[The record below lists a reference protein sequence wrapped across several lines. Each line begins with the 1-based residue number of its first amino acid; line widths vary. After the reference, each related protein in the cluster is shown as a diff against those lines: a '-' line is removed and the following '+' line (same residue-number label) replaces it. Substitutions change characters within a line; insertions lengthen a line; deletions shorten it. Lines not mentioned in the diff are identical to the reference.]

1 MSIGKSAVDS
11 MMREAFSNSVQK
23 LTPETLATA
32 AAELATRDSHL
43 GSIYERHGV
52 PPMWGRRPGFETLL
66 RIVLEQQV
74 SLISARAM
82 FARLK
87 ANIQPFTHEGFIAAG
102 EPHLRS
108 LGVTR
113 QKAHY
118 CIQVAHAFTN
128 GDLRRVS
135 RMTDEEA
142 HATLLG
148 IKGVGP
154 WTANIYLLM
163 ALKRPDI
170 WPDGDI
176 ALATAVG
183 KVRQMKTRPSFVEL
197 AKIAEAWRPYRS
209 VAARML
215 WQYYLASKAEKSK

>member
-1 MSIGKSAVDS
+1 MPAVAQ
-11 MMREAFSNSVQK
+11 RQAAIPQR
-23 LTPETLATA
+23 LTHQSLTKA
-32 AAELATRDSHL
+32 AAELAARDPHL
-43 GSIYERHGV
+43 GSIYKVHGV

-74 SLISARAM
+74 SLVSARSM
-82 FARLK
+82 FARLNS
-87 ANIQPFTHEGFIAAG
+87 NIQPFTPEGFITAG
-102 EPHLRS
+102 EECLRS
-108 LGVTR
+108 IGVTR
-113 QKAHY
+113 QKSHY
-118 CIQVAHAFTN
+118 LIQVARAFTG
-128 GDLRRVS
+128 GDLRKIG
-135 RMTDEEA
+135 RMSDEDA
-142 HATLLG
+142 HATLLR

-183 KVRQMKTRPSFVEL
+183 KLRQMKTRPSFIDL
-197 AKIAEAWRPYRS
+197 AKIADAWRPYRS

-215 WQYYLASKAEKSK
+215 WQFYLAEQNRR

>member
-1 MSIGKSAVDS
+1 
-11 MMREAFSNSVQK
+11 MRR
-23 LTPETLATA
+23 LTNASLA
-32 AAELATRDSHL
+32 AAAKSLAARDRDL
-43 GSIYERHGV
+43 GKIYDALGP
-52 PPMWGRRPGFETLL
+52 PPMWGRPQGFPTLL
-66 RIVLEQQV
+66 RIILEQQV

-82 FARLK
+82 FGRLQS
-87 ANIQPFTHEGFIAAG
+87 NIEAFNALGFMDAG
-102 EPHLRS
+102 EAYLRS

-118 CIQVAHAFTN
+118 CIQVAEAFTK
-128 GDLRRVS
+128 GHFDQLA
-135 RMTDEEA
+135 RMNDKDA
-142 HATLLG
+142 HAALVS

-170 WPDGDI
+170 WPDGDV

-183 KVRQMKTRPSFVEL
+183 KLHEMEQRPAFPDL
-197 AKIAEAWRPYRS
+197 AKIAERWRPVRS

-215 WQYYLASKAEKSK
+215 WHYYLAERDKNKGSASHPHVSYD

>member
-1 MSIGKSAVDS
+1 
-11 MMREAFSNSVQK
+11 
-23 LTPETLATA
+23 
-32 AAELATRDSHL
+32 
-43 GSIYERHGV
+43 
-52 PPMWGRRPGFETLL
+52 MWGRRPGFETLL

-74 SLISARAM
+74 SLVSARSM
-82 FARLK
+82 FRRLNS
-87 ANIQPFTHEGFIAAG
+87 NIQPFTPGAFIGAG
-102 EPHLRS
+102 EAHLRS

-113 QKAHY
+113 QKSHY
-118 CIQVAHAFTN
+118 CIQVAQAFTN
-128 GDLRRVS
+128 GDLRSIS
-135 RMTDEEA
+135 RMSDEDA
-142 HATLLG
+142 HATLLR

-183 KVRQMKTRPSFVEL
+183 EVCQMTRRPSFVEL

-215 WQYYLASKAEKSK
+215 WKFYLAERISKTEARRRLLRNR

>member
-1 MSIGKSAVDS
+1 
-11 MMREAFSNSVQK
+11 
-23 LTPETLATA
+23 
-32 AAELATRDSHL
+32 
-43 GSIYERHGV
+43 
-52 PPMWGRRPGFETLL
+52 MWSRRPGFETLL

-87 ANIQPFTHEGFIAAG
+87 SKIEPFNAASFIAKG
-102 EPHLRS
+102 EPYLRS

-113 QKAHY
+113 QKSHY
-118 CIQVAHAFTN
+118 CIQVAQAFRN
-128 GDLRRVS
+128 GDLHRLNALS
-135 RMTDEEA
+135 DEDA
-142 HATLLG
+142 RSTLLE

-176 ALATAVG
+176 ALATAVT
-183 KVRQMKTRPSFVEL
+183 KLHQMKTRPLFPEL
-197 AKIAEAWRPYRS
+197 AEIAQRWRPYRS

-215 WQYYLASKAEKSK
+215 WQYYLAEQNRR

>member
-1 MSIGKSAVDS
+1 MAQNSKPSPLTGDS
-11 MMREAFSNSVQK
+11 LAEAAQ
-23 LTPETLATA
+23 LLASRDRH
-32 AAELATRDSHL
+32 LA
-43 GSIYERHGV
+43 SIYTVHGS
-52 PPMWGRRPGFETLL
+52 PPMWARRPGFQTLL
-66 RIVLEQQV
+66 RIILEQQV

-82 FARLK
+82 FNRLTS
-87 ANIQPFTHEGFIAAG
+87 NIDRFTAEGFIEFG
-102 EPHLRS
+102 EQNLRA

-128 GDLRRVS
+128 GDLKKIARLS
-135 RMTDEEA
+135 DEEA
-142 HATLLG
+142 HAALLR

-170 WPDGDI
+170 WPHGDI
-176 ALATAVG
+176 ALASAVG
-183 KVRQMKTRPSFVEL
+183 RLRQMKTRPSFIQL
-197 AKIAEAWRPYRS
+197 AQIAERWRPYRS

-215 WQYYLASKAEKSK
+215 WQFYLAEQNRR

>member
-1 MSIGKSAVDS
+1 VAPQDPPI
-11 MMREAFSNSVQK
+11 R
-23 LTPETLATA
+23 LTLQTLASA
-32 AAELATRDSHL
+32 AAELAGRDRHL
-43 GSIYERHGV
+43 ASIYKKLGV

-74 SLISARAM
+74 SLISARAV

-87 ANIQPFTHEGFIAAG
+87 SNFEPLTAASFILRD
-102 EPHLRS
+102 EEYLRS
-108 LGVTR
+108 LGLTR

-128 GDLRRVS
+128 GELLGLS
-135 RMTDEEA
+135 RLSDEDA
-142 HATLLG
+142 HATLLR

-183 KVRQMKTRPSFVEL
+183 KLRKLETRLSFTDL
-197 AKIAEAWRPYRS
+197 TKIAETWRPYRS

-215 WQYYLASKAEKSK
+215 WQYYLAERRLKG

>member
-1 MSIGKSAVDS
+1 LSDKLLSQRLTNESLAVAV
-11 MMREAFSNSVQK
+11 RI
-23 LTPETLATA
+23 LASRDRH
-32 AAELATRDSHL
+32 LA
-43 GSIYERHGV
+43 SIYKTLGV

-74 SLISARAM
+74 SLISARAA

-87 ANIQPFTHEGFIAAG
+87 SNIEPFTAASFILRD
-102 EPHLRS
+102 EQYLRS
-108 LGVTR
+108 LGLTR

-118 CIQVAHAFTN
+118 CIQVAHAVMN
-128 GDLRRVS
+128 GDLQGLGSLR
-135 RMTDEEA
+135 DEDA

-148 IKGVGP
+148 IKGVGS

-183 KVRQMKTRPSFVEL
+183 ELHEMLTRPSFPQL
-197 AKIAEAWRPYRS
+197 ANLAETWRPYRS
-209 VAARML
+209 VAARLL
-215 WQYYLASKAEKSK
+215 WSYYLAARRRPGA

>member
-1 MSIGKSAVDS
+1 MPQV
-11 MMREAFSNSVQK
+11 RQPPTY
-23 LTPETLATA
+23 LTLESLSA
-32 AAELATRDSHL
+32 AAKALASADRNL
-43 GSIYERHGV
+43 ASIYRVHGP
-52 PPMWGRRPGFETLL
+52 PPMWGRRPGFSTLL
-66 RIVLEQQV
+66 RIIIEQQV
-74 SLISARAM
+74 SLVSARAM

-87 ANIQPFTHEGFIAAG
+87 SNIEPFTAEGFIEFG
-102 EPHLRS
+102 EASLRS

-118 CIQVAHAFTN
+118 CIQAAEAFTN
-128 GDLRRVS
+128 GHLKKLGLMNDV
-135 RMTDEEA
+135 DA
-142 HATLLG
+142 HAALLK

-170 WPDGDI
+170 WPDGDV

-183 KVRQMKTRPSFVEL
+183 KLRNLNTRPTFTEL
-197 AKIAEAWRPYRS
+197 AKIAEHWRPYRS

-215 WQYYLASKAEKSK
+215 WQYYLAERNGEKV

>member
-1 MSIGKSAVDS
+1 VPALKSPP
-11 MMREAFSNSVQK
+11 R
-23 LTPETLATA
+23 LTNQSLA
-32 AAELATRDSHL
+32 AATRILAARDPHL
-43 GSIYERHGV
+43 GSIYKLHGV

-87 ANIQPFTHEGFIAAG
+87 TNIQPFTHEGFIAAG
-102 EPHLRS
+102 EQSLRS

-118 CIQVAHAFTN
+118 CVQVAQAFTN
-128 GDLRRVS
+128 GDLRRIGWMS
-135 RMTDEEA
+135 DEEA
-142 HATLLG
+142 HATLLR

-154 WTANIYLLM
+154 WTAKIYLLM

-183 KVRQMKTRPSFVEL
+183 RLYKMKSRPSFIEL
-197 AKIAEAWRPYRS
+197 TKMAERWRPFRS

-215 WQYYLASKAEKSK
+215 WQYYLAERKQPKH

>member
-1 MSIGKSAVDS
+1 
-11 MMREAFSNSVQK
+11 
-23 LTPETLATA
+23 
-32 AAELATRDSHL
+32 
-43 GSIYERHGV
+43 
-52 PPMWGRRPGFETLL
+52 MWGRRPGFETLL

-82 FARLK
+82 FERLRS
-87 ANIQPFTHEGFIAAG
+87 NIEPFDAASFISRG
-102 EPHLRS
+102 EPYLRS

-113 QKAHY
+113 QKSHY

-128 GDLRRVS
+128 SNLQGIS
-135 RMTDEEA
+135 RLSDEDA
-142 HATLLG
+142 HATLLH

-163 ALKRPDI
+163 ALKRPDV

-183 KVRQMKTRPSFVEL
+183 KLHQLPMRPSFIEL
-197 AKIAEAWRPYRS
+197 GKFAEKWRPYRS

-215 WQYYLASKAEKSK
+215 WQYYLAEQNRF

>member
-1 MSIGKSAVDS
+1 MFAGTQTQANAPA
-11 MMREAFSNSVQK
+11 R
-23 LTPETLATA
+23 LTLKTLALA
-32 AAELATRDSHL
+32 AAELAARDRHL
-43 GSIYERHGV
+43 SLIYKAHGV

-82 FARLK
+82 FTRLK
-87 ANIQPFTHEGFIAAG
+87 SNIQPFTHEGFIAAG
-102 EPHLRS
+102 EQSLRS

-118 CIQVAHAFTN
+118 CVQIAQAFTD
-128 GDLRRVS
+128 GDLRHIS
-135 RMTDEEA
+135 TMSDEEA
-142 HATLLG
+142 HATLLR

-170 WPDGDI
+170 WPDGDV
-176 ALATAVG
+176 ALATAVSQL
-183 KVRQMKTRPSFVEL
+183 RRMQLRPSFNEV
-197 AKIAEAWRPYRS
+197 AKIAETWRPHRS

-215 WQYYLASKAEKSK
+215 WQFYLAERKAL